1 MAFVDG
7 AISVSFTFQDDD
19 LAQASTSV
27 KLPAGTTLAAAK
39 TFATNYVAL
48 LTPVTDCAITA
59 YNITQEVY
67 DDTYPTA
74 AAGSDVE
81 DKGVLSIRT
90 ANNNTSTLSW
100 PGVLES
106 ILVNSITPAGT
117 YIDLANVAVAALVTA
132 LISGLAG
139 TQPSNRNGQDFRSV
153 KEAYKQNRGSQKSRQ
168 YKG

>member
-7 AISVSFTFQDDD
+7 PITISFTFQDDD

-27 KLPAGTTLAAAK
+27 KLPAATTPAAAK
-39 TFATNYVAL
+39 IFAGSYVAL
-48 LTPVTDCAITA
+48 LAPVTDCALIA

-90 ANNNTSTLSW
+90 ANNNTSTLTW

-106 ILVNSITPAGT
+106 ILINTITPAGT
-117 YIDLANVAVAALVTA
+117 YIDLANVSVAALITA
-132 LISGLAG
+132 LVNGLAG

>member
-7 AISVSFTFQDDD
+7 PISISFNFQDDD
-19 LAQASTSV
+19 LAEASTSV
-27 KLPAGTTLAAAK
+27 KLPVGTTLAAAK
-39 TFATNYVAL
+39 TFAASYVSL
-48 LTPVTDCAITA
+48 LGPVTDCALTA

-67 DDTYPTA
+67 DDTYPVA
-74 AAGSDVE
+74 ALGSDVE
-81 DKGVLSIRT
+81 NKGVLTIRT
-90 ANNNTSTLSW
+90 ANNGTSTLSW

-117 YIDLANVAVAALVTA
+117 YIDLLNVSVAALVTA
-132 LISGLAG
+132 LVSGLAG
-139 TQPSNRNGQDFRSV
+139 TQPSDRRGADFRSV

>member
-7 AISVSFTFQDDD
+7 PISVSFTFQDDD
-19 LAQASTSV
+19 LAQAATSV
-27 KLPAGTTLAAAK
+27 KLPAGTTLAAAH
-39 TFATNYVAL
+39 TFAQSYVAL
-48 LTPVTDCAITA
+48 LAPVTDCAIVD
-59 YNITQEVY
+59 YNLTQQVY

-74 AAGSDVE
+74 AVGSDVE
-81 DKGVLSIRT
+81 NKGVLTIRT

-106 ILVNSITPAGT
+106 ILVNTITPSST
-117 YIDLANVAVAALVTA
+117 YIDLANVAVAALITA
-132 LISGLAG
+132 LINGLAG

>member
-7 AISVSFTFQDDD
+7 TISVSFQFQDDD

-27 KLPAGTTLAAAK
+27 KLPVGTTLAAAK
-39 TFATNYVAL
+39 TFAASYVSL
-48 LTPVTDCAITA
+48 LTPVTDCALISYA
-59 YNITQEVY
+59 VTQEVY
-67 DDTYPTA
+67 DDTYPVA
-74 AAGSDVE
+74 APASDVE
-81 DKGVLSIRT
+81 NKGVLTIRT

-132 LISGLAG
+132 LTNGLAG

>member
-7 AISVSFTFQDDD
+7 PISISFQFQDDD
-19 LAQASTSV
+19 LAEASTSV

-39 TFATNYVAL
+39 TFAASYVAL
-48 LTPVTDCAITA
+48 LTPVTDCAITG
-59 YNITQEVY
+59 YNVTQEVY
-67 DDTYPTA
+67 DDSYPVA

-81 DKGVLSIRT
+81 DKGVLTIRT

-106 ILVNSITPAGT
+106 VLVNTITPMGT
-117 YIDLANVAVAALVTA
+117 YIDLSNVAVAALVTA
-132 LISGLAG
+132 LTNGLSG

>member
-7 AISVSFTFQDDD
+7 PISISFQFQDDD
-19 LAQASTSV
+19 LAEASTSV

-39 TFATNYVAL
+39 TFAASYVAL
-48 LTPVTDCAITA
+48 LTPVTDCAIIS
-59 YNITQEVY
+59 YNVTQEVY

-81 DKGVLSIRT
+81 DKGVLIIRT

-106 ILVNSITPAGT
+106 VLVNTITPMGT
-117 YIDLANVAVAALVTA
+117 YIDLSNVAAAALVTA
-132 LISGLAG
+132 LTNGLSG